1 MKSIQ
6 SPIVLLRWLEDGLHH
21 CSYQSWK
28 PKHSWCQSKF
38 DKCVWGA
45 LLQPVC
51 HHDCDK
57 HSTIWIEASCFPFV
71 SVICSHF
78 LNLPMKYRAWKMW
91 KNVFYIPKHLICQ
104 LFHPSTSVN
113 FLWCHCFHSTTMV
126 IKHLYKKKKEKK
138 STRNFSPAR
147 SPYQSQWVQI
157 ETFSWQR
164 AAILCPAGTIVW
176 NLTVDTTRDCLWSR
190 RASCNGTVV
199 MR

>member
-126 IKHLYKKKKEKK
+126 IKHLYKKKKRKK
-138 STRNFSPAR
+138 EYQEFFSCTITVSEPMGANR
-147 SPYQSQWVQI
+147 DFFLTESCHSLPCGNYCV
-157 ETFSWQR
+157 EPDCRYHQR
-164 AAILCPAGTIVW
+164 LPLIPESFL
-176 NLTVDTTRDCLWSR
+176 
-190 RASCNGTVV
+190 
-199 MR
+199 